1 MDSKSESSP
10 SCDSGGEGGGGEG
23 GGEGG
28 GGDGGG
34 EGGDGEVWPD
44 CASPPASERLSQN
57 CPWLPQFLYQVTLS
71 TSQHC
76 GGMSSSMHA
85 YVSEHDLGSPSSEL
99 GASQVPRLPPPLHF
113 ARAGA
118 SSKPSRSQAHT
129 RWLACRRHLLGGPDA
144 STVSAA
150 AAEAAAVLRADEP
163 KSSPNALGAAPG
175 RPRRHASAGSAGLW
189 SNPSP
194 AARAARRRRTRFVTR
209 AIKKKSR
216 LADDSPSC
224 AAIGPGGLA
233 VRPDRAC
240 TVRSQPVCVSSAAVL
255 GAVTSVWAV
264 TSDGRDGS
272 SDRCGGCGSATAQWL
287 SLLHCLKTCKFG
299 LCFVGTWLGLV
310 PGLGLGQ
317 GRVGAWAGARA
328 GARPGLRLGP
338 GLRRGRGGW
347 R

>member
-1 MDSKSESSP
+1 MKFAHP
-10 SCDSGGEGGGGEG
+10 
-23 GGEGG
+23 
-28 GGDGGG
+28 
-34 EGGDGEVWPD
+34 
-44 CASPPASERLSQN
+44 
-57 CPWLPQFLYQVTLS
+57 
-71 TSQHC
+71 
-76 GGMSSSMHA
+76 
-85 YVSEHDLGSPSSEL
+85 
-99 GASQVPRLPPPLHF
+99 

-118 SSKPSRSQAHT
+118 SSKPSRRAASRAGANG
-129 RWLACRRHLLGGPDA
+129 WFACRRHLLGGPDA

-163 KSSPNALGAAPG
+163 RSSPNALGAAPG

-194 AARAARRRRTRFVTR
+194 AARAARRRRTRFATR

-216 LADDSPSC
+216 LAGDSPSC

-240 TVRSQPVCVSSAAVL
+240 TVRRQPVCVSSATVL
-255 GAVTSVWAV
+255 GAVTSVWAR

-272 SDRCGGCGSATAQWL
+272 SDRCGGCGSATAKWL

-299 LCFVGTWLGLV
+299 LCFVGTWLGLG

-317 GRVGAWAGARA
+317 GRVGAAAGAGGLALEMRTRRA
-328 GARPGLRLGP
+328 RREANAGPVVSLLIPQALPGVT
-338 GLRRGRGGW
+338 
-347 R
+347 